1 MLYALVVILAIKLTF
16 VITLPGPIAYDIF
29 INHTTQTIVD
39 RTAPDSKYNI
49 SINNTFTSLI

>member
-39 RTAPDSKYNI
+39 RTAPDSKYI
-49 SINNTFTSLI
+49 SINIHTQV